1 MADVIKVLERAR
13 SMELE
18 VSTQL
23 EHIERLER
31 IARRAH
37 DSTAYA
43 QQTVEKLA
51 RLEKQLNDCIDLM
64 CDAKADA
71 LRYISFLTGEER
83 SVIEGYY
90 ILAKNWQQLS
100 YDLYMSERRVFMLR
114 KSALEKLLKRYGGDI
129 PQKKKKNAARA

>member
-51 RLEKQLNDCIDLM
+51 RLEKHFSSVCPSPIARPVRN
-64 CDAKADA
+64 A
-71 LRYISFLTGEER
+71 LR
-83 SVIEGYY
+83 
-90 ILAKNWQQLS
+90 
-100 YDLYMSERRVFMLR
+100 
-114 KSALEKLLKRYGGDI
+114 
-129 PQKKKKNAARA
+129 AAA

>member
-1 MADVIKVLERAR
+1 M
-13 SMELE
+13 
-18 VSTQL
+18 
-23 EHIERLER
+23 ER

-51 RLEKQLNDCIDLM
+51 RLEKQLNDWIDLM

-129 PQKKKKNAARA
+129 PRGDGKNAARA